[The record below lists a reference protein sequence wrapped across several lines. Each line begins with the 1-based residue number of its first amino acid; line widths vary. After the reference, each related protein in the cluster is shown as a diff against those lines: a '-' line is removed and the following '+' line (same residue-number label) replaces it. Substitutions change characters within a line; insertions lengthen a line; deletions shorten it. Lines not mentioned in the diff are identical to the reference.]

1 MKKIIIITLCLL
13 CAYNAASSEN
23 KARKVAGP
31 DYIEIACMLSGGM
44 KRVTFKNHV
53 FTFVQTFPKKKKKGG
68 FEPRFGDLRSF
79 VEIQRKTRI
88 FDKKQIQRLKD
99 WIKKYKITSVKPLKN
114 PGKKDLAAIR
124 YPANLMIYVDS
135 KEYKLNNYTIT
146 KNPQLQKALKELFEI
161 AKEFT
166 AIE

>member
-1 MKKIIIITLCLL
+1 MKKVIIALCLL
-13 CAYNAASSEN
+13 CAYNAVSSEN

-31 DYIEIACMLSGGM
+31 DYIEIDCMLSGGM

-53 FTFVQTFPKKKKKGG
+53 FIFVQTFPKKRKKDI
-68 FEPRFGDLRSF
+68 FEPRSGDLSSF
-79 VEIQRKTRI
+79 VEIQKKTRI
-88 FDKKQIQRLKD
+88 FDKKQIQKLKD

-114 PGKKDLAAIR
+114 PDKKDLSAIR

-135 KEYKLNNYTIT
+135 KEYKLNNYTIA
-146 KNPQLQKALKELFEI
+146 KNPQLQKAFKELFEI

>member
-1 MKKIIIITLCLL
+1 MKKFIIIALCLL
-13 CAYNAASSEN
+13 CAYNVVSSEN
-23 KARKVAGP
+23 NTRKVAGP
-31 DYIEIACMLSGGM
+31 DYIEINCMLSGGM

-53 FTFVQTFPKKKKKGG
+53 FIFAQTFPKKRKKDV
-68 FEPRFGDLRSF
+68 FEPMSGDLSSF
-79 VEIQRKTRI
+79 VEIQKKTKI

-99 WIKKYKITSVKPLKN
+99 WIKKYKITSIKPLKN

-146 KNPQLQKALKELFEI
+146 KNPQLQKAFKELLEI

-166 AIE
+166 ATE